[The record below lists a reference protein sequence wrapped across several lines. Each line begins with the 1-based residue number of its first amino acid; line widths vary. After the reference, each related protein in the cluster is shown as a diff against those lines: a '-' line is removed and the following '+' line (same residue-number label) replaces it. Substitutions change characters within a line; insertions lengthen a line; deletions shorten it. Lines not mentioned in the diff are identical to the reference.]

1 MTETQATS
9 GTAGT
14 SMDRAERDEAAEG
27 SAADR
32 AAVGRATVPAEKG
45 KSADAPDPKDNG
57 RGDRPPVTASARVG
71 GGASGRA
78 GVLTSP
84 APSTPDS
91 PSAPGSG
98 SGSPGGGPSGVGPS
112 AAGLAPPTSTRPGT
126 APNRPQRPAG
136 LAPAGGSAP
145 VNGAPATSAGR
156 VAEAVRSART
166 TVSAAAARGPR
177 RARLFVKR
185 VDPWSVMKFS
195 FAVSFVMFFV
205 LIVATAVL
213 YLALDQMDVFSH
225 VNSALATITS
235 NDKSIKVT
243 APVIIGGAG
252 GIGLVGVVLFTALST
267 LGAFVYNVCADLVGG
282 VEVTLSEKE

>member
-1 MTETQATS
+1 
-9 GTAGT
+9 
-14 SMDRAERDEAAEG
+14 
-27 SAADR
+27 
-32 AAVGRATVPAEKG
+32 
-45 KSADAPDPKDNG
+45 
-57 RGDRPPVTASARVG
+57 
-71 GGASGRA
+71 
-78 GVLTSP
+78 
-84 APSTPDS
+84 
-91 PSAPGSG
+91 
-98 SGSPGGGPSGVGPS
+98 
-112 AAGLAPPTSTRPGT
+112 
-126 APNRPQRPAG
+126 
-136 LAPAGGSAP
+136 
-145 VNGAPATSAGR
+145 VNGAPPGGGAGR
-156 VAEAVRSART
+156 VAEAVRSARS

-235 NDKSIKVT
+235 NNKSIKVT
-243 APVIIGGAG
+243 APVVIGGAG
-252 GIGLVGVVLFTALST
+252 GIGLVMVVLFTALST